1 MKYNIYSLV
10 EIIKAE
16 KASICILGGFLPSYA
31 ESMSKPNISNI
42 NLPLP
47 KDIHLNL
54 LSNRADVIIQK
65 YIVRSNEQNINVAVS
80 KFYPN
85 IDLSGLLGFT
95 SFDSSE
101 FLAKSSSVPS
111 LGFAVDLPIFDWGK
125 REANLDDKVI
135 EDRKSV
141 V

>member
-1 MKYNIYSLV
+1 MDV
-10 EIIKAE
+10 
-16 KASICILGGFLPSYA
+16 
-31 ESMSKPNISNI
+31 
-42 NLPLP
+42 
-47 KDIHLNL
+47 KD
-54 LSNRADVIIQK
+54 QK

-111 LGFAVDLPIFDWGK
+111 LGIAVDFTIFDWGK

-135 EDRKSV
+135 DYNSSIYEYNDIVVKAVNQVVGVLKKIDYKNLQLDMHEKS
-141 V
+141 